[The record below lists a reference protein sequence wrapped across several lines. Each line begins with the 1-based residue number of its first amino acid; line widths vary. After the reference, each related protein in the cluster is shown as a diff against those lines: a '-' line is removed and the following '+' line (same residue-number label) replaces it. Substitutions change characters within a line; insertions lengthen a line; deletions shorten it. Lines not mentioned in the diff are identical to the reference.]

1 MAIHAFV
8 DESIRRDRYILCAV
22 LIPGEQLHRARALVR
37 SFCLPG
43 QRRWHFND
51 ESEQRQR
58 HIIAAMA
65 QCVGVG
71 VAIYEGRGREVSVR
85 HSCMTELV
93 TDLVEIK
100 AARLVIES
108 RENQDQRDRQ
118 SIATVLRKA
127 SAELQYAHMPPHTEP
142 CLWWADAAA
151 WAFGAG
157 GRWRLT
163 IMPLVRLVFDVNKPP
178 LQRETRM
185 LVVRPG
191 PGSTSSG

>member
-1 MAIHAFV
+1 MTIHAFV

-22 LIPGEQLHRARALVR
+22 LIPGEQLHQARALVR
-37 SFCLPG
+37 GFCLPG

-58 HIIAAMA
+58 QIIAAMA
-65 QCVGVG
+65 RCRGVA
-71 VAIYEGRGREVSVR
+71 VAIYKGRGPEVGTR
-85 HSCMTELV
+85 HDCMTELV
-93 TDLVEIK
+93 TDLVDIK
-100 AARLVIES
+100 ANRLVVES
-108 RENQDQRDRQ
+108 RESQDQRDRH
-118 SIATVLRKA
+118 SIASVLRKT

-157 GRWRLT
+157 GKWKAAIT
-163 IMPLVRLVFDVNKPP
+163 PLVRLIFDVDSPP

-191 PGSTSSG
+191 PGSTSPS